1 MCGGAIISDFVPPPR
16 SRRVTSEFLWPDLK
30 KNAKKKSSKKKRSS
44 SFFDLDDEF
53 EADFQGFKDDS
64 SIDCDDDAKPFV
76 FAAARKPAIA
86 AATAVSEFGILS
98 RRCRFSFWVICSG
111 LVGILRF
118 AYQEDSAFGKKVAEF
133 NGEAE
138 RSTKRKRK
146 SQYRGIRQ
154 RPWGKWAAEIRDP
167 REGSRVWLGTFKTA
181 EEAARAYDA
190 AARRIRGSKAKVNFP
205 EENPPAKKV
214 AKPNPT
220 LVQNLDNSF
229 DNMCFMEEKQQVN
242 NNNNNQFGCGN
253 GYHQLFSSDQGSNS
267 FGCSEFGWNDQAPIT
282 PDISSAFIN
291 NNSSALFAEEADP
304 AKKLKA
310 MDFETPYN
318 NTEWDSSLDFLNGDA
333 VATQDNGANPMEL
346 WSIDEIDSMIG
357 GVF

>member
-1 MCGGAIISDFVPPPR
+1 MCGGAIISDFIPPPR

-30 KNAKKKSSKKKRSS
+30 KSSKKRS

-64 SIDCDDDAKPFV
+64 SIDCDDAKPFV
-76 FAAARKPAIA
+76 FAGARKPAVS
-86 AATAVSEFGILS
+86 AATADS
-98 RRCRFSFWVICSG
+98 VI
-111 LVGILRF
+111 
-118 AYQEDSAFGKKVAEF
+118 GKKVAD
-133 NGEAE
+133 GEGE
-138 RSTKRKRK
+138 RSAKRKRK

-205 EENPPAKKV
+205 EEKENPPAKKV
-214 AKPNPT
+214 APNPSPV
-220 LVQNLDNSF
+220 LAQNLDNSF
-229 DNMCFMEEKQQVN
+229 DNMCFMEEKHQVN
-242 NNNNNQFGCGN
+242 NNSNQFGGN
-253 GYHQLFSSDQGSNS
+253 GYHQYFSSDQGSNS

-282 PDISSAFIN
+282 PEISSAFIN
-291 NNSSALFAEEADP
+291 NNSATFAEEADP
-304 AKKLKA
+304 AKQLKV
-310 MDFETPYN
+310 MDFETTYN
-318 NTEWDSSLDFLNGDA
+318 STEWDSSLHFFSGDA

>member
-1 MCGGAIISDFVPPPR
+1 MCGGAIISDFIPPPR

-30 KNAKKKSSKKKRSS
+30 KNAAKKSLKKRS

-53 EADFQGFKDDS
+53 EADFQGFEADS
-64 SIDCDDDAKPFV
+64 SIDCDDIFADVAKPLAFT
-76 FAAARKPAIA
+76 APRKPAVSS
-86 AATAVSEFGILS
+86 ATAD
-98 RRCRFSFWVICSG
+98 SG
-111 LVGILRF
+111 
-118 AYQEDSAFGKKVAEF
+118 FGKKVAEF
-133 NGEAE
+133 NGQAA
-138 RSTKRKRK
+138 KRKRK

-205 EENPPAKKV
+205 EENPPAKDKKV
-214 AKPNPT
+214 AKLNPNPNPA
-220 LVQNLDNSF
+220 LAQNLDNSF
-229 DNMCFMEEKQQVN
+229 DNICFMEEKQQVN
-242 NNNNNQFGCGN
+242 NNQFGGN
-253 GYHQLFSSDQGSNS
+253 GYHQYFSSDQGSNS

-291 NNSSALFAEEADP
+291 NNNAALFVEEASP

-310 MDFETPYN
+310 MEFETPYN
-318 NTEWDSSLDFLNGDA
+318 NTEWDSSLDFLNGDDA
-333 VATQDNGANPMEL
+333 VAAQDNGANPMEL

>member
-1 MCGGAIISDFVPPPR
+1 MFLVIFQPP
-16 SRRVTSEFLWPDLK
+16 
-30 KNAKKKSSKKKRSS
+30 
-44 SFFDLDDEF
+44 
-53 EADFQGFKDDS
+53 DS
-64 SIDCDDDAKPFV
+64 GS
-76 FAAARKPAIA
+76 
-86 AATAVSEFGILS
+86 
-98 RRCRFSFWVICSG
+98 
-111 LVGILRF
+111 
-118 AYQEDSAFGKKVAEF
+118 GKKVADI
-133 NGEAE
+133 NGQAA
-138 RSTKRKRK
+138 KRKRK

-205 EENPPAKKV
+205 EENPPAKAKTV
-214 AKPNPT
+214 AKLNPKPT

-242 NNNNNQFGCGN
+242 NNSNNNQFGGN
-253 GYHQLFSSDQGSNS
+253 GYHQYFSSDQGSNS

-282 PDISSAFIN
+282 PEISSAFIN
-291 NNSSALFAEEADP
+291 NNSSALFVEEAGP
-304 AKKLKA
+304 AKDLKA
-310 MDFETPYN
+310 IDFETPYN
-318 NTEWDSSLDFLNGDA
+318 NTEWDSSLDFFNGDA
-333 VATQDNGANPMEL
+333 VASQENGANPMEL

>member
-86 AATAVSEFGILS
+86 AATA
-98 RRCRFSFWVICSG
+98 
-111 LVGILRF
+111 
-118 AYQEDSAFGKKVAEF
+118 DSAFGKKVAEF

>member
-1 MCGGAIISDFVPPPR
+1 MCGGAIISDFIPPPR

-30 KNAKKKSSKKKRSS
+30 RNAKKSSKKRSS

-53 EADFQGFKDDS
+53 EADFQGFEDDS
-64 SIDCDDDAKPFV
+64 SVDCNDVVFADDAKPFV
-76 FAAARKPAIA
+76 FAAARKTAA
-86 AATAVSEFGILS
+86 VSAATAD
-98 RRCRFSFWVICSG
+98 SG
-111 LVGILRF
+111 
-118 AYQEDSAFGKKVAEF
+118 AGKKVADI
-133 NGEAE
+133 NGQAA
-138 RSTKRKRK
+138 KRKRK

-205 EENPPAKKV
+205 EENPPAKAKTV
-214 AKPNPT
+214 AKLNPKPT

-242 NNNNNQFGCGN
+242 NNSNNNQFGCN
-253 GYHQLFSSDQGSNS
+253 GYHQYFSSDQGSNS

-282 PDISSAFIN
+282 PEISSAFIN
-291 NNSSALFAEEADP
+291 NNSSALFVEEAGP
-304 AKKLKA
+304 AKDLKA
-310 MDFETPYN
+310 IDFETPYN
-318 NTEWDSSLDFLNGDA
+318 NTEWDSSLDFFNGDA
-333 VATQDNGANPMEL
+333 VASQDNGANPMEL

>member
-1 MCGGAIISDFVPPPR
+1 MCGGAIISDFIPPPR

-30 KNAKKKSSKKKRSS
+30 KSSKKRS

-64 SIDCDDDAKPFV
+64 SIDCDDAKPFV
-76 FAAARKPAIA
+76 FAGAHS
-86 AATAVSEFGILS
+86 V
-98 RRCRFSFWVICSG
+98 
-111 LVGILRF
+111 
-118 AYQEDSAFGKKVAEF
+118 FGKKVVD
-133 NGEAE
+133 GEGE
-138 RSTKRKRK
+138 RSAKRKRK

-205 EENPPAKKV
+205 EEKENPPAKKV
-214 AKPNPT
+214 APNPSPV
-220 LVQNLDNSF
+220 LAQNLDNSF
-229 DNMCFMEEKQQVN
+229 DNMCFMEEKHQV
-242 NNNNNQFGCGN
+242 NNNNNQFGGN
-253 GYHQLFSSDQGSNS
+253 GYHQYFSSDQGSNS

-282 PDISSAFIN
+282 PEISSAFIN
-291 NNSSALFAEEADP
+291 NNSVTFAEEADP
-304 AKKLKA
+304 AKQLKV
-310 MDFETPYN
+310 MDFETTYN
-318 NTEWDSSLDFLNGDA
+318 STEWDSSLDFFSGDA

-346 WSIDEIDSMIG
+346 WSIDEINSMIG

>member
-1 MCGGAIISDFVPPPR
+1 MCGGAIISDFIPPPR
-16 SRRVTSEFLWPDLK
+16 SRRVTSELLWPDLK
-30 KNAKKKSSKKKRSS
+30 KNAKKSSKKRSS

-53 EADFQGFKDDS
+53 EADFQGFEDDS
-64 SIDCDDDAKPFV
+64 SVDCDDVFADDAKPFV
-76 FAAARKPAIA
+76 FAAARKPA
-86 AATAVSEFGILS
+86 ATAG
-98 RRCRFSFWVICSG
+98 
-111 LVGILRF
+111 
-118 AYQEDSAFGKKVAEF
+118 FGKKVADI
-133 NGEAE
+133 NGQAA
-138 RSTKRKRK
+138 KRKRK

-205 EENPPAKKV
+205 EENPPAKAKTV
-214 AKPNPT
+214 AKLNPNPT
-220 LVQNLDNSF
+220 LVQKLDNSF

-242 NNNNNQFGCGN
+242 YNNNNQFGGS
-253 GYHQLFSSDQGSNS
+253 GYHQYFSSDQGSNS

-282 PDISSAFIN
+282 PEISSAFIN
-291 NNSSALFAEEADP
+291 NNSSALFVEEADP

-318 NTEWDSSLDFLNGDA
+318 NTEWDSSLDFFNGDA
-333 VATQDNGANPMEL
+333 VASQDNGANPMEL

>member
-1 MCGGAIISDFVPPPR
+1 MCGGAIISDFIPPPR

-30 KNAKKKSSKKKRSS
+30 KNAKKSSKKRS

-53 EADFQGFKDDS
+53 EADFKGFKDDS
-64 SIDCDDDAKPFV
+64 SVDCDDAKPFV
-76 FAAARKPAIA
+76 FAGARTPAVS
-86 AATAVSEFGILS
+86 AATA
-98 RRCRFSFWVICSG
+98 
-111 LVGILRF
+111 
-118 AYQEDSAFGKKVAEF
+118 DSVFGKKVAD
-133 NGEAE
+133 GEGE
-138 RSTKRKRK
+138 RSAKRKRK

-205 EENPPAKKV
+205 EEKENPPAKKV
-214 AKPNPT
+214 APNPSPV
-220 LVQNLDNSF
+220 LSQNLDNSF
-229 DNMCFMEEKQQVN
+229 DNMCFMEEKHQVN
-242 NNNNNQFGCGN
+242 NNSNQFGGN
-253 GYHQLFSSDQGSNS
+253 GYHQYFSSDQGSNS

-282 PDISSAFIN
+282 PEISSAFIN
-291 NNSSALFAEEADP
+291 NNSATFAEEADP
-304 AKKLKA
+304 AKQLKV
-310 MDFETPYN
+310 MDFETTYN
-318 NTEWDSSLDFLNGDA
+318 STEWDSSLDFFSGDA